1 MEEGRRREGVKGEKG
16 AGWDWRYKRNGCM
29 GCKN

>member
-16 AGWDWRYKRNGCM
+16 AGVGLEVVEEWYM
-29 GCKN
+29 ECKK

>member
-16 AGWDWRYKRNGCM
+16 AGVGLEVQKEWLYGM
-29 GCKN
+29 